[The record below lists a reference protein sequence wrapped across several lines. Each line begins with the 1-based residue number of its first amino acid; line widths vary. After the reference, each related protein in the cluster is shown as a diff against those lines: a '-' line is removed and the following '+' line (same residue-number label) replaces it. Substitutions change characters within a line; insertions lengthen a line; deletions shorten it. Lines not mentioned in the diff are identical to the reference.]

1 MKKFEWRP
9 RSLDE
14 FIGQANLRKE
24 LSVELAA
31 SAAQC
36 RSLNHMIF
44 FGPGGLGKTSLAE
57 AVARDRG
64 VPCTTLMG
72 KTLTHDEL
80 TIALL
85 SNKSP
90 GYDMK
95 GRLVNPKASVPPVFI
110 IDEAQKVDR
119 ELLNLLHP
127 VLESTDDHGVLT
139 FDGMHPTTKEVKRIW
154 VRRCTFIFITN
165 YMGEMV
171 SNSPATFSRVPIQRG
186 FQWYTPEELS
196 QLLAIFAKNVEID
209 ADPEAID
216 AIARRSNG
224 VPRQAIS
231 FLKRS
236 VDFAT
241 STSETRITPT
251 VVESMF
257 GILGISEDGLD
268 RTMME
273 YLKTLSQA
281 SGKMGLQS
289 IVSVMGEDEQTI
301 SAYIEPILMRRG
313 LVTRSNGGR
322 VLTPAGRSILAAGG
336 QETDDFYAQA
346 V

>member
-1 MKKFEWRP
+1 
-9 RSLDE
+9 
-14 FIGQANLRKE
+14 
-24 LSVELAA
+24 
-31 SAAQC
+31 
-36 RSLNHMIF
+36 
-44 FGPGGLGKTSLAE
+44 
-57 AVARDRG
+57 
-64 VPCTTLMG
+64 
-72 KTLTHDEL
+72 
-80 TIALL
+80 
-85 SNKSP
+85 
-90 GYDMK
+90 
-95 GRLVNPKASVPPVFI
+95 
-110 IDEAQKVDR
+110 VDR

-196 QLLAIFAKNVEID
+196 QLLAIFAKNVEIG